1 MSQLGHVVKLQS
13 IVTGVTVGQVI
24 RTPRMMSK
32 AEPCITGR
40 NGSES
45 VSWERYYS
53 SRPNAKR
60 PTDELGVNIAEGDRP
75 DQHFTMSD
83 AGLLMSFSLCSL
95 PPSEPNIL
103 LNIKS
108 HYQRRRKKK
117 RFIFNKR
124 ACHPLTSG
132 KRSLLRAITLF

>member
-75 DQHFTMSD
+75 DQHLTMSD

-95 PPSEPNIL
+95 PPSEL
-103 LNIKS
+103 
-108 HYQRRRKKK
+108 RRYTQKKTISTLIKKK
-117 RFIFNKR
+117 YMEVIKR
-124 ACHPLTSG
+124 DTPSRTSG
-132 KRSLLRAITLF
+132 KRSLWGQ